1 MDSDD
6 DLRRPRAK
14 LAFSLPQQVPATF
27 DETDLMQQCSLLE
40 CNQAKTTLMDFT
52 IAIPNQLLLVSL
64 LEHLCFIYEKNPQ
77 RSMILFKLL
86 CHKLAGM
93 HLISPI
99 TFSDEFS
106 TVRLQHNQAFT
117 NLLQAVSNGL
127 YRQGQAISGEA
138 PTHLSYRTKEALFQ
152 GQTSRYMNEF
162 EEIERLGKGSYG
174 KVYKVRN
181 KLDRQLYAIKKI
193 LMKKITRYDC
203 MKVLR
208 EVKVLAGLQHLH
220 IVGYHTAWMEHIQ
233 PPPLKTNQIPYS
245 TFCTLKS
252 PSGQED
258 CRDSSTQNIETSS
271 SSIIFAE
278 TNSVV
283 REGGTLSRS
292 KLVEGEMCTNTSWG
306 NDNHIFF
313 YDGDCAARCA
323 NAGIC
328 QPPASLP
335 RMKDIQVHSSLLPSK
350 CPSFETQKSHI
361 VKSNLNPLVEA
372 VATEAEDIERAKE
385 KVTGVLEEISGS
397 SSHANINSS
406 LEDGSSFTDM
416 HHESKIQFHLMLH
429 IQMQLCERSLQDW
442 ILDRNRK
449 STEGLSLT
457 GPFDLVDPECTIHIF
472 WQLLEGVQFIH
483 SRGVMHRDLKP
494 RNIFLHGPDYHVR
507 IGDFGLACSDII
519 TKASD
524 QSPAATKLADL
535 KHTSG
540 VGTCLYASPEQLRG
554 SSYDFKSDMYSV
566 GIILMELFQPFG
578 TAMERIKMLT
588 ALRESHIS
596 EDFAQHWPVHA
607 KYVKMLTSRIASCR
621 PSADEMLTSELFR
634 SSPQVN
640 VSRDNLE
647 WKVVTQEQEIK
658 SLQQK
663 VIDQQD
669 EIRSLKEVIK
679 LLAGEREPS

>member
-1 MDSDD
+1 MKT
-6 DLRRPRAK
+6 RA
-14 LAFSLPQQVPATF
+14 
-27 DETDLMQQCSLLE
+27 ETDLMQQRSLVD
-40 CNQAKTTLMDFT
+40 CNQAKTKLMDFT
-52 IAIPNQLLLVSL
+52 VAIPNQLLLVSL
-64 LEHLCFIYEKNPQ
+64 LEHLCFVYEKNPQ
-77 RSMILFKLL
+77 RSMSLFKLL

-117 NLLQAVSNGL
+117 NLLQAVSNGM
-127 YRQGQAISGEA
+127 YRQGQAINGDTS
-138 PTHLSYRTKEALFQ
+138 THLSYRTKEALFQ

-193 LMKKITRYDC
+193 VMKKITRYDC

-208 EVKVLAGLQHLH
+208 EVKVLAGLQHPH

-233 PPPLKTNQIPYS
+233 PPPLKSNQIPVS
-245 TFCTLKS
+245 NLCALKG

-258 CRDSSTQNIETSS
+258 CRDSSIQNIETSS

-278 TNSVV
+278 TSSVAGE
-283 REGGTLSRS
+283 RGPLSRS
-292 KLVEGEMCTNTSWG
+292 KLVEEEMCTNTSWES
-306 NDNHIFF
+306 DNQIFF
-313 YDGDCAARCA
+313 YGGDCAASCV
-323 NAGIC
+323 NAGIH

-335 RMKDIQVHSSLLPSK
+335 RVKNIQAHSSLLSSK
-350 CPSFETQKSHI
+350 CPSFETHI
-361 VKSNLNPLVEA
+361 VKNKLDPLFEA
-372 VATEAEDIERAKE
+372 VETETEDIDRDKE
-385 KVTGVLEEISGS
+385 KVTGAIEEISGS
-397 SSHANINSS
+397 SSYANANSS
-406 LEDGSSFTDM
+406 LEDGSLFADM
-416 HHESKIQFHLMLH
+416 HNESKMQFHLMLH

-442 ILDRNRK
+442 ILDRNRR

-457 GPFDLVDPECTIHIF
+457 DPFSLVDPECTIHIF
-472 WQLLEGVQFIH
+472 RQLLEGVHFIH
-483 SRGVMHRDLKP
+483 SKGVMHRDLKP
-494 RNIFLHGPDYHVR
+494 RNIFLHGPDCHVR

-519 TKASD
+519 TKVSE
-524 QSPAATKLADL
+524 QWPATTKLTDS

-540 VGTCLYASPEQLRG
+540 VGTCLYASPEQLKG

-566 GIILMELFQPFG
+566 GIILLELFQPFG
-578 TAMERIKMLT
+578 TTMERIKMLT

-596 EDFAQHWPVHA
+596 ENFAKQWPVHA
-607 KYVKMLTSRIASCR
+607 KYVKLLTSRIASCR
-621 PSADEMLTSELFR
+621 PSADEMLTSEVFH
-634 SSPQVN
+634 SSPEVT

-647 WKVVTQEQEIK
+647 QKVVNQEQEIK

-669 EIRSLKEVIK
+669 EIRSLWEMIK
-679 LLAGEREPS
+679 LLAGERELS